1 MLINNYYNYQWKW
14 LVEVNLNLIGFLSKL
29 DVVNLN
35 SNRITFNLNYN
46 RIP

>member
-35 SNRITFNLNYN
+35 SNMITFNLNYN

>member
-1 MLINNYYNYQWKW
+1 MLTNNYYNYQWKW

-35 SNRITFNLNYN
+35 SNRITFNLNSN